1 MPRRRPGFTLIEL
14 LVVIAIISVLVSL
27 LLPAVQAARETAR
40 KTACMN
46 NLKQMG
52 LALSGYVTEHGAF
65 PPGYVSE
72 WDSNSRQDT
81 GPGWG
86 WGAMLLPQLEQQPL
100 FNQIQFNVSIADPSH
115 LTVRTTLVGIFMCP
129 SDTMPETWTASY
141 GIVKFVRGRIVSLE
155 KPICDVASSNYVG
168 VFGIGEPGVDGE
180 GVFFRN
186 SLIGPRDIT
195 DGMSTTLCVGER
207 STNLNLNRGQAT
219 WVGSVPGA
227 VFWSCAPNSIDPDAG
242 GACHSE
248 DGSGMTLGHTGEGH
262 GPGDPRGD
270 INQFLSRH
278 GRAAHFLFCDGHA
291 KLLQGTINY
300 AAYKAMSTRGEGEI
314 ISDGY

>member
-1 MPRRRPGFTLIEL
+1 MPRRKAGFTLIEL
-14 LVVIAIISVLVSL
+14 LVVIAIIGVLVSL
-27 LLPAVQAARETAR
+27 LLPAVQAAREAAR
-40 KTACMN
+40 RAACMN

-52 LALSGYVTEHGAF
+52 LALSGYVTEHGVF
-65 PPGYVSE
+65 PPGYVSS
-72 WDSNSRQDT
+72 WDPYTLLDT

-100 FNQIQFNVSIADPSH
+100 FNQIQFNVSIADPIHS
-115 LTVRTTLVGIFMCP
+115 TVRTTDVATFFCP
-129 SDTMPETWTASY
+129 SDTMPETWVAKY
-141 GIVKFVRGRIVSLE
+141 GIVKMFRGRILSFE

-168 VFGIGEPGVDGE
+168 VFGIGEPGVDGD

-186 SLIGPRDIT
+186 SAIGPREIT

-227 VFWSCAPNSIDPDAG
+227 LFWSCAPNPFDPDAG

-262 GPGDPRGD
+262 GPGDPTGD

-291 KLLQGTINY
+291 RLLQGTINY
-300 AAYKAMSTRGEGEI
+300 MTYKAMSTRGEGEV